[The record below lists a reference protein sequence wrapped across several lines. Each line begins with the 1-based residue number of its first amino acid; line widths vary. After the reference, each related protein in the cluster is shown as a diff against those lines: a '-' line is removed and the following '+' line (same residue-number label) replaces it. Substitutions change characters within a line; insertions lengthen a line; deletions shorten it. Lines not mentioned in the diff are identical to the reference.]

1 MQKRRPQRRGREDA
15 LFGDVVFPLER
26 KGVLLKLHQPRAHAA
41 VSAAEERSRGAMRG
55 PCACACAG
63 KAGMAGVVR
72 GMKQHAARK
81 TSFSWRL
88 LPCRLL
94 AGSGMCARDTAMRVC
109 AETHSLNR
117 GMYFLLKIIPFI
129 ILSYELLFLAAEI
142 GFQQC

>member
-41 VSAAEERSRGAMRG
+41 VSAAEERSSGAMRG

-81 TSFSWRL
+81 NL
-88 LPCRLL
+88 LLVAAAALQAVGRERDVR
-94 AGSGMCARDTAMRVC
+94 AR
-109 AETHSLNR
+109 HSHASLR
-117 GMYFLLKIIPFI
+117 
-129 ILSYELLFLAAEI
+129 
-142 GFQQC
+142 